1 MKRPTILI
9 IENAENVRML
19 LWDIL
24 TWEGYKVTTA
34 ADGEQ
39 GIEAFKKKAF
49 DLVFTDLG
57 MPGMTRWDVA
67 KAVKHLNPPTVV
79 VLVTGWDLQLDSKA
93 IKKRGVDVVV
103 RKPFRE
109 DEILGPVR
117 TLMAR
122 GETTNSAGA

>member
-1 MKRPTILI
+1 VKRPTILV

-19 LWDIL
+19 LRDIL

-57 MPGMTRWDVA
+57 MPGMTGWDVA
-67 KAVKHLNPPTVV
+67 KAVKDLNPATVV
-79 VLVTGWDLQLDSKA
+79 VLVTGWDIQLDSKTL
-93 IKKRGVDVVV
+93 KKKGVDAVV

-122 GETTNSAGA
+122 GDKTSRAEA